1 MTSTVSDR
9 SRASGQPRPLPLEL
23 QTRIIGIIKQKIGR
37 PPLNREA
44 MGDLLSCCLVS
55 KAWRVRRSFPERAF
69 LGFAAKLLTICLSSL
84 QAEGQRLLYATV
96 SLTEHSE
103 AQEFAFYESIRK
115 RPALSPLVKFLR
127 LRRAVNATERLL
139 RNLALLPALTEIQ
152 NFCWTPAIAKM
163 SPPVLY
169 TRPTLED
176 LRLVDE
182 ADIDAADISNTDG
195 SFVLLQAW
203 FDLDDLTV
211 LGARGYN
218 LKLLLPTVLPFLPLK
233 LEAVKI
239 KNFNGQRLDA
249 ILEALRW
256 RGQTLER
263 LYLTPRSTTVRPE
276 AHGPALNPL
285 SVLPK
290 LDTLYLRDD
299 DFARLLHVPHR
310 ELVTLTVGGLYYE
323 RYDGDTGEDLTP
335 TFLADPTH
343 AYRLFIDEVCRVV
356 SLTPSR
362 FPSLRR
368 VGLVSPRAYKS
379 ISFLSRETCRMPG
392 ILEIAEQLK
401 TAGLTFFDMNDVEW
415 RDEWSAE
422 AT

>member
-1 MTSTVSDR
+1 MLPRLEGLEGETKLSG
-9 SRASGQPRPLPLEL
+9 ASLPWLCSQTADYLSFVTAGRGPAAALRDGQP
-23 QTRIIGIIKQKIGR
+23 
-37 PPLNREA
+37 
-44 MGDLLSCCLVS
+44 
-55 KAWRVRRSFPERAF
+55 
-69 LGFAAKLLTICLSSL
+69 
-84 QAEGQRLLYATV
+84 
-96 SLTEHSE
+96 EHSE

-218 LKLLLPTVLPFLPLK
+218 LKFLLPTVLPFLPLK